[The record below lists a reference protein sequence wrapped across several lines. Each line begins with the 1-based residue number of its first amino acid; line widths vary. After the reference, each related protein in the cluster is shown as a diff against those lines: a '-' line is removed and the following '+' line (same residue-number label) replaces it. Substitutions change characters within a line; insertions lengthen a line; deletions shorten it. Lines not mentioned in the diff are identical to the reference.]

1 MGKSQFVGYSSI
13 YPRFIDRIVVQ
24 EGYDYMDK
32 AVEAEFQLLLD
43 EHANVTDLTGYRAVV
58 SNECLPKRQR
68 G

>member
-1 MGKSQFVGYSSI
+1 LGTPASI
-13 YPRFIDRIVVQ
+13 QDSLTELLLQ
-24 EGYDYMDK
+24 EAYNYMDK
-32 AVEAEFQLLLD
+32 AVEAEFQLLQD